1 MKVTGIVWDTYGED
15 VDLPTEV
22 EVPDDM
28 DDEDDIADYL
38 CDRFGYCIDSLGN
51 IEWGTREVCVSCEV
65 TAIYSEYIKVPKN
78 ISNSEVED
86 WLEKNGKFE
95 QVADGAEEA
104 ARCCDF
110 NSHDFA
116 ITDECGRDI
125 KPWG

>member
-1 MKVTGIVWDTYGED
+1 MKVTG
-15 VDLPTEV
+15 
-22 EVPDDM
+22 
-28 DDEDDIADYL
+28 
-38 CDRFGYCIDSLGN
+38 

-110 NSHDFA
+110 SYDYA
-116 ITDECGRDI
+116 IADECGRDI